1 MRKLWCALVFLG
13 IALPAAGQNVSAVSG
28 PTLSLEDALS
38 LAKANNPT
46 YLQSANER
54 RRADAGLRVARGN
67 FLPGASTNFGTNYRQ
82 GKQQYFDG
90 VAFGSNSDIIGSSWG
105 LNVNANLSAS
115 YFGSLNAAKST
126 VEASNFDITTADQNL
141 RYNVTSQYF
150 LVLEDKAQTVLQDT
164 LVALNQL
171 QLDLARAKA
180 GVGSATTL
188 DVRRAEVALGTQQV
202 AALRAR
208 NTAVVDLLRLF
219 QAIGVPPQLD
229 ARLTTIPPLTEP
241 KFDLKQLIAMAMQSN
256 PSIAA
261 LIARIDV
268 AKQTYQGQRG
278 QYLPSLSFGASIGGS
293 SQQYTDN
300 NYLVTQAQQSLAS
313 SQSQC
318 FLEDSLRR
326 GAGLSGIPTCGSL
339 VLTPAQAQQLRA
351 SNQNFPFKFISNP
364 YTLSLGLS
372 LPIFNGFQRE
382 QAIESSAADQSDAQY
397 NLKAAQLKLV
407 ADVQAAHVT
416 LIADYQ
422 QLKLQE
428 SNSVAAREA
437 LQLAE
442 ERYRVGLNSLV
453 DLQQAR
459 SDYETAEAGRINA
472 VFEFHRA
479 FAALES
485 SVGRSLR

>member
-1 MRKLWCALVFLG
+1 MRKLWCALFLLAG
-13 IALPAAGQNVSAVSG
+13 ALPAAGQSAAG
-28 PTLSLEDALS
+28 PTLSLDDALS

-46 YLQSANER
+46 YLQSGNGR
-54 RRADAGLRVARGN
+54 RRADANLRVARGN
-67 FLPGASTNFGTNYRQ
+67 FLPGASTNFGTGYRQ
-82 GKQQYFDG
+82 GKPQFFDG
-90 VAFGSNSDIIGSSWG
+90 VEFGSNSDILSSNWG
-105 LNVNANLSAS
+105 LNVSANLSAG
-115 YFGSLNAAKST
+115 YFSTLKAAKSS
-126 VEASNFDITTADQNL
+126 VSASDFDITTADQNL
-141 RYNVTSQYF
+141 RLNVTSQYF
-150 LVLEDKAQTVLQDT
+150 LVLEDQAQSRLQDT

-219 QAIGVPPQLD
+219 QNIGVPPVLNAQ
-229 ARLTTIPPLTEP
+229 LTTLPAVAEPQFVLAQLLT
-241 KFDLKQLIAMAMQSN
+241 MATQSN
-256 PSIAA
+256 PTLAA
-261 LIARIDV
+261 LIVRIDV
-268 AKQTYQGQRG
+268 AKQTYNAQRG
-278 QYLPSLSFGASIGGS
+278 QYIPSLSFGAAIGGS

-313 SQSQC
+313 AQTQC
-318 FLEDSLRR
+318 YETDSLRR
-326 GAGLSGIPTCGSL
+326 GAGLSGVSNCGSY
-339 VLTPAQAQQLRA
+339 VLTPAQAAQLRS
-351 SNQNFPFKFISNP
+351 SNQAFPFKFISNP

-372 LPIFNGFQRE
+372 LPLFNGFQRE
-382 QAIESSAADQSDAQY
+382 QQIESSAADQSDAQY
-397 NLKAAQLKLV
+397 NLKAQQLKLT
-407 ADVQAAHVT
+407 ADVQSAHVT

-422 QLKLQE
+422 ALKLQE

-479 FAALES
+479 FASLES
-485 SVGRSLR
+485 AVGRPLR